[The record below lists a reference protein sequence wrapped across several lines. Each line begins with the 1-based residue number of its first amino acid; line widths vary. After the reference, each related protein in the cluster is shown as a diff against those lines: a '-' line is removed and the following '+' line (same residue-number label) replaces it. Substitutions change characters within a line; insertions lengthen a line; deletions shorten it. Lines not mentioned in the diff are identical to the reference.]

1 MVIYPN
7 NYSNFR
13 TIMEVIMKNKWLL
26 CILLMLFLP
35 FGLFAQVAPPL
46 EKQKTETQEAPE
58 NNNEV
63 TTNSDTNTDGDAGK
77 TIKGVINDEQGE
89 TIIGASV
96 IIKGEDTGT
105 TSDMDGRFTLEAPE
119 GAILVIS
126 YIGYHTQEVKVRKRS
141 LLRVVLKEDNQLLD
155 EVVVVGYGTVKK
167 SDLTGAVSGVSN
179 RQYKNQP
186 VQRVE
191 NILQGRTPGVEVTAT
206 SGMPGASMK
215 VRVRGTTSI
224 NKSSDPLY
232 VIDGIISSSGLDGIN
247 PSDIQSME
255 ILKDASST
263 AIYGSRGS
271 NGVILITTKQGS
283 EGKAQVT
290 FDASIGLSTV
300 RKQYDLLNAY
310 EYATALNDIRGS
322 STISAEDLEA
332 YKNGTKGINWT
343 DLLTRTGITQDYRLA
358 ISGGNEKVKYLISGN
373 VLDQEAIT
381 IMSDYKRYGIR
392 ANIDSEVKPWLT
404 ISAKLNASSLHKHNE
419 GGANWLHVTNFSPT
433 MELKDPETGVY
444 NTDPYNMI
452 GSSPYG
458 EMIVNNSDSYSYNL
472 NANLTLLFKIMKGLT
487 LSVQGG
493 YDYDN
498 SPSYSFRSKLD
509 SPGAINSAS
518 NTNALHNYWQN
529 TNNLTWQKQ
538 FGDHSFTAMGVWE
551 ISRSWDSQLKGTGS
565 NLNNESVGYW
575 NLGNAAIRDA
585 SNSYTEFSLASGI
598 VRANYDY
605 KKRYFITAALRAD
618 GSSKF
623 QGDNKWGYFPSAAVA
638 WDIAQESFMSNQHVL
653 DQLKLRASFGVTGNQ
668 DIAAYS
674 TLGMLSGASYG
685 WGTSTSSTGYWGYQF
700 ATPGI
705 TWEKTYQYDLG
716 LDMSIG
722 GFNITVDWFKKQT
735 KDLLFQKQV
744 PKYNGG
750 GTYWV
755 NQGKLNNT
763 GVELSL
769 TTFPVKGAVT
779 WETSLNASYVKN
791 EVADLAGDDYVLTA
805 NYSELGGPLQ
815 IMKPG
820 YPMGSFYVYQW
831 KGFDDKGA
839 NLYQKADGSLT
850 TNPTSDD
857 LVVKGQASPK
867 WTVGWNNTVT
877 WKNWT
882 LNVFFNAATGYD
894 RLNISR
900 FMAASMTGVSRF
912 ITLRDAYFKGWDH
925 VANKADALYPSLTN
939 TDNKSYANSDFWLED
954 ASFIKLKN
962 ISLSYR
968 IPRRVLKFASVQ
980 LSVSAQDLFTITRY
994 KGMDPE
1000 VYTSYDGLDYGAY
1013 PIPRTITFGA
1023 KIRF

>member
-769 TTFPVKGAVT
+769 ITFPVKGAVT

-791 EVADLAGDDYVLTA
+791 EVADLAGDDFVLTA
-805 NYSELGGPLQ
+805 NYSDLGGPLQ

>member
-46 EKQKTETQEAPE
+46 EEQKTEAQEAPE
-58 NNNEV
+58 NNKEV
-63 TTNSDTNTDGDAGK
+63 TTNSDTTTDGDAGK

-290 FDASIGLSTV
+290 FDASVGLSTV

-769 TTFPVKGAVT
+769 TTFPVKEAVT

-791 EVADLAGDDYVLTA
+791 EVADLAGDDFVLTA
-805 NYSELGGPLQ
+805 NYSDLGGPMQ

>member
-290 FDASIGLSTV
+290 FDASVGLSTV

-623 QGDNKWGYFPSAAVA
+623 QGGNKWGYFPSAAVA

-769 TTFPVKGAVT
+769 TTFPVKEAVT

-791 EVADLAGDDYVLTA
+791 EVADLAGDDFVLTA
-805 NYSELGGPLQ
+805 NYSDLGGPMQ

-912 ITLRDAYFKGWDH
+912 VTLRDAYFKGWDH

-1023 KIRF
+1023 KFRF

>member
-167 SDLTGAVSGVSN
+167 GDLTGAVSGVSN

-791 EVADLAGDDYVLTA
+791 EVADLAGDDFVLTA
-805 NYSELGGPLQ
+805 NYSDLGGPMQ

-912 ITLRDAYFKGWDH
+912 VTLRDAYFKGWDH

>member
-290 FDASIGLSTV
+290 FDASVGLSTV

-769 TTFPVKGAVT
+769 TTFPVKEAVT

-791 EVADLAGDDYVLTA
+791 EVADLAGDDFVLTA
-805 NYSELGGPLQ
+805 NYSNLGGPLQ

-912 ITLRDAYFKGWDH
+912 VTLRDAYFKGWDH

-1023 KIRF
+1023 KFRF

>member
-1 MVIYPN
+1 
-7 NYSNFR
+7 
-13 TIMEVIMKNKWLL
+13 MKNKWLL

-63 TTNSDTNTDGDAGK
+63 TTNSDTTTDGDAGK

-290 FDASIGLSTV
+290 FDASVGLSTV

-791 EVADLAGDDYVLTA
+791 EVADLAGDDFVLTA
-805 NYSELGGPLQ
+805 NYSDLGGPMQ

-912 ITLRDAYFKGWDH
+912 VTLRDAYFKGWDH
-925 VANKADALYPSLTN
+925 VANKVDALYPSLTN

-1023 KIRF
+1023 KFRF

>member
-791 EVADLAGDDYVLTA
+791 EVADLAGDDFVLTA
-805 NYSELGGPLQ
+805 NYSDLGGPLQ

-954 ASFIKLKN
+954 GRN
-962 ISLSYR
+962 IPMLWMFSQLLEFFVCHGMVILR
-968 IPRRVLKFASVQ
+968 IYE
-980 LSVSAQDLFTITRY
+980 T
-994 KGMDPE
+994 
-1000 VYTSYDGLDYGAY
+1000 
-1013 PIPRTITFGA
+1013 
-1023 KIRF
+1023 

>member
-46 EKQKTETQEAPE
+46 EEQKTEAQEAPE
-58 NNNEV
+58 NNKEV
-63 TTNSDTNTDGDAGK
+63 TTNSDTTTDGDAGK

-290 FDASIGLSTV
+290 FDASVGLSTV

-444 NTDPYNMI
+444 NTDPYNMV
-452 GSSPYG
+452 GSNPYG
-458 EMIVNNSDSYSYNL
+458 EIVVNDSDSYSYNL

-518 NTNALHNYWQN
+518 NTSALHNYWQN

-538 FGDHSFTAMGVWE
+538 FGDHSFTAMAVWE

-623 QGDNKWGYFPSAAVA
+623 QGDNKWGYFPSAAIA

-685 WGTSTSSTGYWGYQF
+685 WGTSTSSTGYWGNQF
-700 ATPGI
+700 ATPDI

-716 LDMSIG
+716 LDLSLG

-763 GVELSL
+763 GVEMSL
-769 TTFPVKGAVT
+769 TTFLVKGAVT

-791 EVADLAGDDYVLTA
+791 EVADLAGDDFVLTA
-805 NYSELGGPLQ
+805 NYSDLGGPLQ

>member
-26 CILLMLFLP
+26 CIFLMQFLP

-46 EKQKTETQEAPE
+46 EEQKTEIQEAPE

-63 TTNSDTNTDGDAGK
+63 TINSDTTTDGDAGK

-126 YIGYHTQEVKVRKRS
+126 YTGYHTQEVKVRKRS

-290 FDASIGLSTV
+290 FDASVGLSTV

-791 EVADLAGDDYVLTA
+791 EVADLAGDDFVLTA
-805 NYSELGGPLQ
+805 NYSDLGGPLQ

-912 ITLRDAYFKGWDH
+912 VTLRDAYFKGWDH

-1023 KIRF
+1023 KFRF

>member
-1 MVIYPN
+1 M
-7 NYSNFR
+7 
-13 TIMEVIMKNKWLL
+13 
-26 CILLMLFLP
+26 
-35 FGLFAQVAPPL
+35 
-46 EKQKTETQEAPE
+46 
-58 NNNEV
+58 
-63 TTNSDTNTDGDAGK
+63 
-77 TIKGVINDEQGE
+77 
-89 TIIGASV
+89 
-96 IIKGEDTGT
+96 
-105 TSDMDGRFTLEAPE
+105 
-119 GAILVIS
+119 
-126 YIGYHTQEVKVRKRS
+126 
-141 LLRVVLKEDNQLLD
+141 
-155 EVVVVGYGTVKK
+155 
-167 SDLTGAVSGVSN
+167 
-179 RQYKNQP
+179 
-186 VQRVE
+186 
-191 NILQGRTPGVEVTAT
+191 
-206 SGMPGASMK
+206 
-215 VRVRGTTSI
+215 
-224 NKSSDPLY
+224 
-232 VIDGIISSSGLDGIN
+232 
-247 PSDIQSME
+247 
-255 ILKDASST
+255 
-263 AIYGSRGS
+263 
-271 NGVILITTKQGS
+271 
-283 EGKAQVT
+283 
-290 FDASIGLSTV
+290 
-300 RKQYDLLNAY
+300 DLLNAY

-444 NTDPYNMI
+444 NTDPYNMV
-452 GSSPYG
+452 GSNPYG
-458 EMIVNNSDSYSYNL
+458 EIVVNNSDSYSYNL

-518 NTNALHNYWQN
+518 NTSALHNYWQN

-538 FGDHSFTAMGVWE
+538 FGDHSFTAMAVWE

-623 QGDNKWGYFPSAAVA
+623 QGDNKWGYFPSAAIA

-685 WGTSTSSTGYWGYQF
+685 WGTSTSSTGYWGNQF
-700 ATPGI
+700 ATPDI

-716 LDMSIG
+716 LDLSLG

-763 GVELSL
+763 GVEMSL

-791 EVADLAGDDYVLTA
+791 EVADLAGDDFVLTA
-805 NYSELGGPLQ
+805 NYSDLGGPLQ

>member
-1 MVIYPN
+1 
-7 NYSNFR
+7 
-13 TIMEVIMKNKWLL
+13 MKNKWLL

-35 FGLFAQVAPPL
+35 FGLFAQVAPAL
-46 EKQKTETQEAPE
+46 EEQKTETQEAPG
-58 NNNEV
+58 NNEE
-63 TTNSDTNTDGDAGK
+63 TTTIGNAATEGDAGK

-96 IIKGEDTGT
+96 IVKGEDTGT
-105 TSDMDGRFTLEAPE
+105 TSDMDGRFSLEAPE

-141 LLRVVLKEDNQLLD
+141 LLHIVLKEDNQLLD

-167 SDLTGAVSGVSN
+167 SDLTGSVSGVSN

-290 FDASIGLSTV
+290 FDASVGLSTV
-300 RKQYDLLNAY
+300 RKQYELLNAY

-322 STISAEDLEA
+322 STISAEDLDA

-358 ISGGNEKVKYLISGN
+358 ISGGNAKVKYLISGN
-373 VLDQEAIT
+373 VLDQEAVT

-444 NTDPYNMI
+444 NTDPYNMV
-452 GSSPYG
+452 GSNPYG
-458 EMIVNNSDSYSYNL
+458 EMVVNNSDSYSYNL

-487 LSVQGG
+487 LSIQGG

-538 FGDHSFTAMGVWE
+538 FGDHSFTAMAVWE

-623 QGDNKWGYFPSAAVA
+623 QGNNKWGYFPSAAVA
-638 WDIAQESFMSNQHVL
+638 WDIAQEAFMSNQHVL

-685 WGTSTSSTGYWGYQF
+685 WGTSTSSTGYWGNQF

-716 LDMSIG
+716 LDLSLG

-763 GVELSL
+763 GVEMSL
-769 TTFPVKGAVT
+769 TTFPVKGTVT

-791 EVADLAGDDYVLTA
+791 EVADLAGDDFVLTA
-805 NYSELGGPLQ
+805 NYSDLGGPLQ

-831 KGFDDKGA
+831 KGFNDKGA
-839 NLYQKADGSLT
+839 NLYQKADGGLT

>member
-46 EKQKTETQEAPE
+46 EEQKTEAQEAPE
-58 NNNEV
+58 NNKEV
-63 TTNSDTNTDGDAGK
+63 TTNSDTNIDGDAGK

-290 FDASIGLSTV
+290 FDASVGLSTV

-791 EVADLAGDDYVLTA
+791 EVADLAGDDFVLTA
-805 NYSELGGPLQ
+805 NYSDLGGPLQ

>member
-46 EKQKTETQEAPE
+46 EEQKTEAQEAPE
-58 NNNEV
+58 NNKEV
-63 TTNSDTNTDGDAGK
+63 TTNSDTTTDGDAGK

-290 FDASIGLSTV
+290 FDASVGLSTV

-444 NTDPYNMI
+444 NTDPYNMV
-452 GSSPYG
+452 GSNPYG
-458 EMIVNNSDSYSYNL
+458 EIVVNDSDSYSYNL

-518 NTNALHNYWQN
+518 NTSALHNYWQN

-538 FGDHSFTAMGVWE
+538 FGDHSFTAMAVWE

-623 QGDNKWGYFPSAAVA
+623 QGNNKWGYFPSAAVA
-638 WDIAQESFMSNQHVL
+638 WDIAQEAFMSNQHVL

-685 WGTSTSSTGYWGYQF
+685 WGTSTSSTGYWGNQF

-716 LDMSIG
+716 LDLSLG

-763 GVELSL
+763 GVEMSL

-791 EVADLAGDDYVLTA
+791 EVADLAGDDFVLTA
-805 NYSELGGPLQ
+805 NYSDLGGPLQ

-831 KGFDDKGA
+831 KGFNDKGA